1 MIRSDQ
7 VKWVYSED
15 APWILHLGCNI
26 GLLPNISLPL
36 RSPAIEPFF
45 SQRSCII
52 SFKEFALV
60 IFKEN
65 SNSLVQTI
73 RWEDIYGKSS
83 CAHNLLLFDIP
94 QSQCNKNTNMQIP
107 LFFLLSPQD
116 ARLQSPEFD
125 FLMRHARIVNTALAQ
140 NIANLSCHSSLE
152 GHAGFQGL

>member
-1 MIRSDQ
+1 M
-7 VKWVYSED
+7 
-15 APWILHLGCNI
+15 HLGCNI

-83 CAHNLLLFDIP
+83 SAPDLLLLDIP
-94 QSQCNKNTNMQIP
+94 PITL
-107 LFFLLSPQD
+107 LF
-116 ARLQSPEFD
+116 ARERSK
-125 FLMRHARIVNTALAQ
+125 
-140 NIANLSCHSSLE
+140 
-152 GHAGFQGL
+152 